1 MNNEKHRG
9 SLLKKKTSII
19 FSKGEVLVHSWV
31 LVVGRSIIIITLVF
45 QAKICLIS
53 YPHTRVVARWS
64 CAATSTQN
72 PPNPFTTRWWTMKL
86 SACPAPTALAMIT
99 RNPSIRHGKYGR
111 RERWDGNFGCFWW
124 DQRKKYKETKMNW
137 TQGLVIILLRGA
149 LFLYK

>member
-19 FSKGEVLVHSWV
+19 FSKGEFLVHSWV
-31 LVVGRSIIIITLVF
+31 LVVSRSIIIITLVF

-99 RNPSIRHGKYGR
+99 RNPSIRHGKYER
-111 RERWDGNFGCFWW
+111 RERWDGNFGCFGEI
-124 DQRKKYKETKMNW
+124 REKNTKKPKWIEPRAS
-137 TQGLVIILLRGA
+137 LL
-149 LFLYK
+149 FC